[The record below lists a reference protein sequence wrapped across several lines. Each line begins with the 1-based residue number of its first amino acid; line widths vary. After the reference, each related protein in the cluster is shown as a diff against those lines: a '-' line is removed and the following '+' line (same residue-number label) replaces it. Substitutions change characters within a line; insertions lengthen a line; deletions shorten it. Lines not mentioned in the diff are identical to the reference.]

1 MIFLSIALLVLTA
14 IGLAIPHPVPGQFGI
29 GYGPALSE
37 FVAVQAVQGLIYALA
52 CWLVLRR
59 GASVWLILC
68 TAAALRLIVVVFP
81 PFLSNDLYRYIWDGW
96 VQLAGINPYRYL
108 PVDQHLAFLRDTIV
122 YPNINRATY
131 AHTIYPPFAELFFA
145 LSAGLVRLAHLPA
158 VLGLKF
164 SLLAAEGIGIW
175 AMTKLLDQ
183 ARLPRAGILI
193 YAWNPVPIWEF
204 AGNGHVD
211 VLVVCTLAVALR
223 WVSTGRQRL
232 AMVALAGAVLAK
244 FLPILLL
251 PALWRRWD
259 FWALAVFAAVIV
271 LAYLPYL
278 GVGLGVFGFLSGYT
292 QQEHF
297 YSGTGI
303 FLLNVLG
310 LILPLSTP
318 VTALYFAALALLLAV
333 LGARVVFAPPP
344 SIQTLCRN
352 CLVLGGIA
360 MIGLSPHFS
369 WYYPFLLV
377 PAVIAP
383 CAASIYLVTA
393 SGFLYLD
400 PSHTGLFWQSFLFL
414 PTILLA
420 VLERAGLTTPRS
432 KSFLRSF
439 FSKKR
444 PLPNPLELPR

>member
-1 MIFLSIALLVLTA
+1 MIFLSAALLVLTA

-37 FVAVQAVQGLIYALA
+37 FVAVEAVQGLVYATA

-59 GASVWLILC
+59 GASVWFILG
-68 TAAALRLIVVVFP
+68 TAAALRLMVAVFP

-108 PVDQHLAFLRDTIV
+108 PVDQHLAFLRDNEV

-145 LSAGLVRLAHLPA
+145 LSAFVTRLVHLPA
-158 VLGLKF
+158 VLGLKI
-164 SLLAAEGIGIW
+164 SLLAAEGVGMW
-175 AMTKLLDQ
+175 AMTKLLDR
-183 ARLPRAGILI
+183 AALPRAGILI

-204 AGNGHVD
+204 AGSGHVD
-211 VLVVCTLAVALR
+211 ALVICTLALALL
-223 WVSTGRQRL
+223 WASTGRQRL

-259 FWALAVFAAVIV
+259 FWALAVFAAIIL

-292 QQEHF
+292 QQEHLS
-297 YSGTGI
+297 SGTGI
-303 FLLNVLG
+303 FLLNVLD
-310 LILPLSTP
+310 LILPLSKL

-333 LGARVVFAPPP
+333 LGARMVFVPPP
-344 SIQTLCRN
+344 SIRTLCRN
-352 CLVLGGIA
+352 CLLLGGIA

-369 WYYPFLLV
+369 WYYPFLLM

-383 CAASIYLVTA
+383 SIAIIYLVTA
-393 SGFLYLD
+393 SGLLYLD

-420 VLERAGLTTPRS
+420 ALELPGITNAGTRN
-432 KSFLRSF
+432 FLRSF
-439 FSKKR
+439 FLKKR